1 MAVNMVDFK
10 DNLPRFKPRLPRT
23 SSVAL
28 ENYLSS
34 FASVFS
40 SVKGI

>member
-1 MAVNMVDFK
+1 MVDF
-10 DNLPRFKPRLPRT
+10 DANLRRFRPSLPLT